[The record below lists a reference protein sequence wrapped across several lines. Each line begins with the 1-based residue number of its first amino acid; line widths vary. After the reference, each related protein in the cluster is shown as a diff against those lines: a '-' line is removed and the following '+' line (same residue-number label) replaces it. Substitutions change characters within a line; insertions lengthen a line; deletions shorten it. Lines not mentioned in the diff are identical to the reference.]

1 MQSLVCSLVLA
12 LLALWPAPIVSA
24 AQEISIRPGSGR
36 EMDTFMVRGYGLP
49 AGVAV
54 DVRLFSPEERVYRL
68 TGVGGLIVGPD
79 GKPRDI
85 RVARSLGLGLDEK
98 AIQAVN
104 QWKFEPALKDGR
116 PVAVQIAVEVQ
127 FRLY

>member
-1 MQSLVCSLVLA
+1 VQSLVCSLVLA

-79 GKPRDI
+79 GEFS
-85 RVARSLGLGLDEK
+85 VS
-98 AIQAVN
+98 VV
-104 QWKFEPALKDGR
+104 
-116 PVAVQIAVEVQ
+116 PVKQLVGSTTGAWSVEVCGEDADTCLAGD
-127 FRLY
+127 FEITP